1 MKRVIVKTKKE
12 RREKLHKKI
21 RAKVNGTKEM
31 PRLAV
36 YKSNRFIYSQIINDE
51 NSTSLVNASD
61 IKSYLNSKINKVE
74 SAKKIGLEIAEKA
87 KKLNIKKVVFDR
99 CGYPYKGRIKALAE
113 GAREGGLEF

>member
-1 MKRVIVKTKKE
+1 MLKPKE

-21 RAKVNGTKEM
+21 RAKVNGTKNASF
-31 PRLAV
+31 AV

-74 SAKKIGLEIAEKA
+74 SAKKIGLEIAEK
-87 KKLNIKKVVFDR
+87 KKN
-99 CGYPYKGRIKALAE
+99 
-113 GAREGGLEF
+113 